1 MAATPKNYNAN
12 QIVLGPCDV
21 WVNTALP
28 AASSRIVLASNGT
41 PDDATNTNVI
51 HLGLTEAGVTFEYT
65 PEIQDFTSDE
75 LTAPHLSRLIS
86 ESARITGNFL
96 QVFNWS
102 LLEKMTVGGT
112 KNVDTNT
119 STGYEELTFGG
130 LSTISTFPVALIGK
144 DISGT
149 DQYWVIHLYK
159 TYNKA
164 GFSFTV
170 TRRDQSKAPFEFM
183 GLAIT
188 SRAAGDQIGNFWHMG
203 AANAA

>member
-1 MAATPKNYNAN
+1 MAATAKNYNAN
-12 QIVLGPCDV
+12 QIILGPCDV

-28 AASSRIVLASNGT
+28 AASSRITLATNGT
-41 PDDATNTNVI
+41 PDDVTNTAVI
-51 HLGLTEAGVTFEYT
+51 HLGMTEAGVTFEYT
-65 PEIQDFTSDE
+65 PEVQDFTSDE

-96 QVFNWS
+96 QVFNWA
-102 LLEKMTVGGT
+102 LLEKMTVGG
-112 KNVDTNT
+112 KFNTN
-119 STGYEELTFGG
+119 SAYEELTFGG
-130 LSTISTFPVALIGK
+130 LSDVATYPVALIGK
-144 DISGT
+144 DISGV

-188 SRAAGDQIGNFWHMG
+188 SRAAGDQIGNFWHQG
-203 AANAA
+203 AANTA

>member
-1 MAATPKNYNAN
+1 MRSCRSGYRRAGLTCRWRRRRVRWRKS
-12 QIVLGPCDV
+12 
-21 WVNTALP
+21 ALP
-28 AASSRIVLASNGT
+28 GFSQNNQDALLALALTGSKFGQRPSDLLGIVDGA
-41 PDDATNTNVI
+41 
-51 HLGLTEAGVTFEYT
+51 
-65 PEIQDFTSDE
+65 
-75 LTAPHLSRLIS
+75 
-86 ESARITGNFL
+86 
-96 QVFNWS
+96 
-102 LLEKMTVGGT
+102 
-112 KNVDTNT
+112 
-119 STGYEELTFGG
+119 
-130 LSTISTFPVALIGK
+130 VALIGK

>member
-1 MAATPKNYNAN
+1 
-12 QIVLGPCDV
+12 
-21 WVNTALP
+21 VNTALP
-28 AASSRIVLASNGT
+28 AASSRITLATNGT
-41 PDDATNTNVI
+41 PDDVTNTAVI
-51 HLGLTEAGVTFEYT
+51 HLGMTEAGVTFEYT
-65 PEIQDFTSDE
+65 PEVQDFTSDE

-96 QVFNWS
+96 QVFNWA
-102 LLEKMTVGGT
+102 LLEKMTVGG
-112 KNVDTNT
+112 KFNTN
-119 STGYEELTFGG
+119 SAYEELTFGG
-130 LSTISTFPVALIGK
+130 LSDVATYPVALIGK
-144 DISGT
+144 DISGV

-188 SRAAGDQIGNFWHMG
+188 SRAAGDQIGNFWHQG
-203 AANAA
+203 AANTA

>member
-12 QIVLGPCDV
+12 QIILGPCDV

-28 AASSRIVLASNGT
+28 AATTRITLASNGT
-41 PDDATNTNVI
+41 PDDVTNTAVI
-51 HLGLTEAGVTFEYT
+51 HLGMTEAGVTFEYT
-65 PEIQDFTSDE
+65 PEVQDFTSDE
-75 LTAPHLSRLIS
+75 LTAPHMSRLIS

-96 QVFNWS
+96 QVFNWA
-102 LLEKMTVGGT
+102 LLEKMTVGG
-112 KNVDTNT
+112 KYNTN
-119 STGYEELTFGG
+119 SAYEELTFGG
-130 LSTISTFPVALIGK
+130 LSDIATFPVALIGK

-188 SRAAGDQIGNFWHMG
+188 SRAAGDQIGNFWHQG
-203 AANAA
+203 VANTA